1 MSEKV
6 SAGWLTN
13 YDGNKFAPKTIMNE
27 LYTPTGLLMCANLD
41 ANNNLGSAN
50 QPIYIDNGQ
59 FKVCA
64 EGDLRVEFDS
74 GILATRTYSYAGN
87 KSKFYIV
94 TINLLE
100 LTPTFYTIVIDCSV
114 LAADSYYNFMGWDSG
129 DDKCSIKL
137 ALDSNKYP
145 TFTFASGQSSNNFY
159 NIRGYY

>member
-13 YDGNKFAPKTIMNE
+13 YDGNKFAPKTFINE
-27 LYTPTGLLMCANLD
+27 LYTPTGLSMCANLD
-41 ANNNLGSAN
+41 TNNNLGSAN

-64 EGDLRVEFDS
+64 EEGLRVEFDS
-74 GILATRTYSYAGN
+74 GNLATNIYGYEGN

-94 TINLLE
+94 TILFAEQTHPEYSTL
-100 LTPTFYTIVIDCSV
+100 IIDCSS
-114 LAADSYYNFMGWDSG
+114 LAIDTSYTFQNNSG
-129 DDKCSIKL
+129 HMIHTIQL
-137 ALDSNKYP
+137 VLDSNKYP
-145 TFTFASGQSSNNFY
+145 TFNYQGPATLY